1 MLTWITNADSLEIRM
16 SETDVSRRVVLR
28 TMLLGTA
35 GAALAAC
42 GGGQPPA
49 AAPPAPEPMPPPA
62 EPASAPEPAAAA
74 PEPAPAPAAVGT
86 LPALSPS
93 DPTAVALGY
102 TNDAS
107 TVDPKVATT
116 YQPGQACA
124 NCVQYQGAAGNP
136 QGPCAIFA
144 GKSVAATGWCKVYA
158 KKA

>member
-1 MLTWITNADSLEIRM
+1 M

-49 AAPPAPEPMPPPA
+49 AAPPAPEPTPP
-62 EPASAPEPAAAA
+62 SA
-74 PEPAPAPAAVGT
+74 EPAPAPAAVGT

-124 NCVQYQGAAGNP
+124 NCVQYQGAAGDP